1 MWSMKVS
8 IEGEG
13 TEKGMKLGACSTNW
27 HDSIAD
33 CVAKAKARAKALASL
48 YHL

>member
-1 MWSMKVS
+1 MKVS